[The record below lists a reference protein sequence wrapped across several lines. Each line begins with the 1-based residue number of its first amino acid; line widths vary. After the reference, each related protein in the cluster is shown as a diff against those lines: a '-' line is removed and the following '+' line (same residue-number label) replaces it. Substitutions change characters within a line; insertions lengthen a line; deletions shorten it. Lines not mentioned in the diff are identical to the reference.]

1 MHKIVKLSFLVFFV
15 ISSCKKEEKQ
25 MTTDAPQT
33 TTEMVLEQDT
43 IKSGNDLPVAEPID
57 LPFEIEGE
65 YRFADDVASCEMH
78 LKIFSVKGMLKYEL
92 KTGERNVM
100 GDAEISKE
108 DSGNFYI
115 TFKDIEWSENK
126 GLIDPEGN
134 TPDEN
139 LPIPTEI
146 MAGLRDNQI
155 IFQNYG
161 NAENY
166 FIILKEC
173 DVKYVFF
180 EKVL

>member
-1 MHKIVKLSFLVFFV
+1 
-15 ISSCKKEEKQ
+15 
-25 MTTDAPQT
+25 MTTNAPKK
-33 TTEMVLEQDT
+33 TTEMVLVQDS
-43 IKSGNDLPVAEPID
+43 IESENDLRVAEKLD

-65 YRFADDVASCEMH
+65 YRFADDVANCEMR
-78 LKIFSVKGMLKYEL
+78 LNIFSVKGILKYEL
-92 KTGERNVM
+92 KTGERNVI

-108 DSGNFYI
+108 YNGPYYI

-126 GLIDPEGN
+126 GFIDPEGN
-134 TPDEN
+134 APEED

-166 FIILKEC
+166 FVVLKEC
-173 DVKYVFF
+173 DVKFIYFQ
-180 EKVL
+180 KL

>member
-1 MHKIVKLSFLVFFV
+1 MHKIVKLSILVFVV

-25 MTTDAPQT
+25 MITEVPQA

-43 IKSGNDLPVAEPID
+43 IVPENDLPVAEKLD

-65 YRFADDVASCEMH
+65 YSFTDEVASCEMH
-78 LKIFSVKGMLKYEL
+78 LKIFSAKGILKYEL
-92 KTGERNVM
+92 KTGERNVL
-100 GDAEISKE
+100 GDAEISKKE
-108 DSGNFYI
+108 NGNYYI

-134 TPDEN
+134 TPEEN

-166 FIILKEC
+166 YVILKEC

-180 EKVL
+180 DKV

>member
-1 MHKIVKLSFLVFFV
+1 MNKIVKLSFLVLII

-25 MTTDAPQT
+25 IAAEVPEKAAET
-33 TTEMVLEQDT
+33 VLEQDT
-43 IKSGNDLPVAEPID
+43 IESANDLPAPEKLD

-65 YRFADDVASCEMH
+65 YSFTDDVANCEMH
-78 LKIFSVKGMLKYEL
+78 LKIFSEKGILKYEW
-92 KTGERNVM
+92 KTGERNVI

-108 DSGNFYI
+108 DNGNFYI

-126 GLIDPEGN
+126 GFIDPEGE
-134 TPDEN
+134 TPEEN

-166 FIILKEC
+166 FVILKEC
-173 DVKYVFF
+173 DVKYVYF
-180 EKVL
+180 EKV